1 MFTQNLILPVTF
13 FFLHP
18 NFDPFD
24 SVSTRTS
31 ARDARSVS
39 SDSGD
44 RNNSV
49 QEGDACH
56 TEACAFEDT
65 DFGVFEVGL
74 NSDTMQVTDIEVKA
88 T

>member
-1 MFTQNLILPVTF
+1 M
-13 FFLHP
+13 
-18 NFDPFD
+18 
-24 SVSTRTS
+24 
-31 ARDARSVS
+31 S